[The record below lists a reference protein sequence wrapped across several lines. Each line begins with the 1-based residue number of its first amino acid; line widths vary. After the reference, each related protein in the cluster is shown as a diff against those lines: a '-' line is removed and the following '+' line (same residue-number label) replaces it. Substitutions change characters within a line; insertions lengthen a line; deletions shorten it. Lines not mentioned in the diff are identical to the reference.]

1 MEQHLE
7 HSIQQREKRLRNLQ
21 EMDQST
27 MEQMLQELREEHQHL
42 VAMEA
47 GSVDGAEQRY
57 YQKLLEQNEDQ
68 SLQVQ
73 ETIDNQY
80 QQQIKL
86 VTPKAPLM
94 KNIGRAFLV
103 GGLICA
109 FGQLIINAAMLQY
122 GMEFKEAAP
131 IASITIVIITAI
143 LTGIGVYDEI
153 GRYGGAGSMVPI
165 SGFANSVVSAAL
177 EFKREGMIYGIGAK
191 IFQIAGPVILYG
203 TLASVLIGLIYYG
216 LGGA

>member
-1 MEQHLE
+1 MEHHLE
-7 HSIQQREKRLRNLQ
+7 HSIQHREKRLRHLQ
-21 EMDQST
+21 EMDKST
-27 MEQMLQELREEHQHL
+27 MEQMLQDLREEHQHL

-47 GSVDGAEQRY
+47 HSVDGAEQGY
-57 YQKLLEQNEDQ
+57 YQQLLEQNEDQ
-68 SLQVQ
+68 SLMVQ
-73 ETIDNQY
+73 KEIDTRY
-80 QQQIKL
+80 QKQIKT
-86 VTPKAPLM
+86 VTPKAPLI
-94 KNIGRAFLV
+94 KNIRRAFLV

-109 FGQLIINAAMLQY
+109 FGQLIINAVMLQY
-122 GMEFKEAAP
+122 GLDVKEASP
-131 IASITIVIITAI
+131 FASITIVIITAI

-203 TLASVLIGLIYYG
+203 MLASVLIGLIYYV
-216 LGGA
+216 LGGV